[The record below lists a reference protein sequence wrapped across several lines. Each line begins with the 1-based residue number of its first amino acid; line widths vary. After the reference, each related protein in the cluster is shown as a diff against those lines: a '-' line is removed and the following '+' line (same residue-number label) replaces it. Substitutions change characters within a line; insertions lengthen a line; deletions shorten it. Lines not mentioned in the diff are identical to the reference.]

1 MRRVL
6 PAKDVDGA
14 GPSRQ
19 AVAVAARRG
28 LPRGGDAQVGPRR
41 GVGIELVEVAV
52 EEACVRGAARA
63 RSATR
68 VCPLPPGFDL
78 RIAALSSKRTRQH
91 RHWCARIAILDSSH
105 QHHGDYWIPTLLYRK
120 HWSQVAASPRRQ
132 ARLRRDP
139 LGDGPRELPILGAH
153 GREACR
159 PAAAR
164 RALPRLET
172 RARVDE
178 VRLCVPSQPAG
189 PRSEVRFFLWN
200 RSVTALESGPSMP
213 V

>member
-1 MRRVL
+1 MRLLFESKKSSSTPQYWTRTITT
-6 PAKDVDGA
+6 
-14 GPSRQ
+14 
-19 AVAVAARRG
+19 AV
-28 LPRGGDAQVGPRR
+28 
-41 GVGIELVEVAV
+41 II
-52 EEACVRGAARA
+52 
-63 RSATR
+63 
-68 VCPLPPGFDL
+68 GFL
-78 RIAALSSKRTRQH
+78 HCLTENKS
-91 RHWCARIAILDSSH
+91 L
-105 QHHGDYWIPTLLYRK
+105 TLE
-120 HWSQVAASPRRQ
+120 
-132 ARLRRDP
+132 ARLRRTP
-139 LGDGPRELPILGAH
+139 LGDGPRKLPSLGAH